1 MAKTLKK
8 RKYKKRNKIGKGL
21 FNIFTRKNNHE
32 IELPLSTMEELN
44 IISKPIDDVKEIFE
58 KHSSNIERLYH
69 ECRNICKSYD
79 CLGNELMCEQLNDMI
94 EKRSIYEWG
103 NFCANTLNKEE
114 CKHFLKSYKILE
126 IYTSNLIE
134 LGNKALKVKE
144 ILDNIK

>member
-1 MAKTLKK
+1 
-8 RKYKKRNKIGKGL
+8 
-21 FNIFTRKNNHE
+21 
-32 IELPLSTMEELN
+32 
-44 IISKPIDDVKEIFE
+44 
-58 KHSSNIERLYH
+58 
-69 ECRNICKSYD
+69 
-79 CLGNELMCEQLNDMI
+79 MI